1 MRCQWKSSTSVTWDQ
16 SSRPDAG
23 GPLQQ
28 ASASAYFNGDATVFP
43 EVLDPAQLLGDVR
56 PGSQFYSN
64 QADTE
69 YFQQLSSANRSSI
82 ESKRQPI
89 FATPNN
95 GCQSLIQLAK
105 LDSPKAVQPVGTM
118 AGAGCIPFGQA

>member
-23 GPLQQ
+23 GPFQQ

-56 PGSQFYSN
+56 PGSQFHPN
-64 QADTE
+64 QTDTE
-69 YFQQLSSANRSSI
+69 HFQQLSSENRSSI
-82 ESKRQPI
+82 ESHRQ
-89 FATPNN
+89 
-95 GCQSLIQLAK
+95 SVLQLHLTEA
-105 LDSPKAVQPVGTM
+105 
-118 AGAGCIPFGQA
+118 AGY

>member
-56 PGSQFYSN
+56 PGSQFISTRPDTHNFQHFQSPN
-64 QADTE
+64 QSR
-69 YFQQLSSANRSSI
+69 L
-82 ESKRQPI
+82 
-89 FATPNN
+89 
-95 GCQSLIQLAK
+95 
-105 LDSPKAVQPVGTM
+105 SPKEQLVLPYPRQRVSVVYPVWRVGFT
-118 AGAGCIPFGQA
+118 GGGSIC

>member
-1 MRCQWKSSTSVTWDQ
+1 MRFQWKSSASVTWDQ
-16 SSRPDAG
+16 SSRPNAWRR
-23 GPLQQ
+23 LQQ
-28 ASASAYFNGDATVFP
+28 TSASPYFTGDATVFP

-89 FATPNN
+89 F
-95 GCQSLIQLAK
+95 SLHRTTGV
-105 LDSPKAVQPVGTM
+105 SR
-118 AGAGCIPFGQA
+118 

>member
-28 ASASAYFNGDATVFP
+28 ASASAYFNGDETVFP

-56 PGSQFYSN
+56 PGSQFHSN
-64 QADTE
+64 QPDTE
-69 YFQQLSSANRSSI
+69 HLQQFSRANRASI
-82 ESKRQPI
+82 ESKAQHLVALQRT
-89 FATPNN
+89 A
-95 GCQSLIQLAK
+95 LAR
-105 LDSPKAVQPVGTM
+105 
-118 AGAGCIPFGQA
+118 C